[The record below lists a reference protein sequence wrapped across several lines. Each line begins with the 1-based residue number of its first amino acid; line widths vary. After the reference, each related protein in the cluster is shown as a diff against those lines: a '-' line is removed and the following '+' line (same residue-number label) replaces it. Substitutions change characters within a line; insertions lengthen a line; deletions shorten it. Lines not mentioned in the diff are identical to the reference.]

1 MSVLWRPQGCSFFWL
16 PHLLLFTEPKCS
28 THSFHHENTTSFRG
42 SGAPLTLVVTVHRWD
57 RKQGHPETAASS
69 LKTFFTIQKKK
80 NDAIQTATVTTGRVY
95 IFWML
100 FFASLWASWVASGCV
115 NLAYLPWKDM
125 RRRWRRGR
133 RRRWYEEGLDA
144 LSDWTKST
152 AVWAMTTINSV
163 HST

>member
-28 THSFHHENTTSFRG
+28 THSFHHENTSSFRG

-80 NDAIQTATVTTGRVY
+80 NYAIQTATVTTGRVY

-100 FFASLWASWVASGCV
+100 FFASRWASWVASGCV
-115 NLAYLPWKDM
+115 NLAYLPWGGGGAGGSGM
-125 RRRWRRGR
+125 RKAWM
-133 RRRWYEEGLDA
+133 
-144 LSDWTKST
+144 LSLTGPNPLQSGQWQQ
-152 AVWAMTTINSV
+152 
-163 HST
+163 